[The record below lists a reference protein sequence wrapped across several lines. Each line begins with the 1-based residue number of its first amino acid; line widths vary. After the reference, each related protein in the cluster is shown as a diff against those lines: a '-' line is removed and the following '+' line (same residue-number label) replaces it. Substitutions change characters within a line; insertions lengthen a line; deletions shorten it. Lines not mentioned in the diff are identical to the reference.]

1 MWLLFQL
8 ELIVTLSL
16 SQPVVLGPEPVTLPL
31 VSLGDRVNGRRLF
44 DAAKSPDEN
53 VVLVLKD
60 VRVDAPPGV
69 SWEVH
74 VEAAGN
80 KENANGPHLVGL
92 ISAYAAEA
100 KPAEFDLVLDDAIV
114 AAGRRDLQLRF
125 VPVSGVE
132 VDGEPQPAELR
143 SSMTIGEIS
152 LGIET
157 AADH

>member
-16 SQPVVLGPEPVTLPL
+16 SQPVVLGDAPVTLPL
-31 VSLGDRVNGRRLF
+31 VSRDDRGHGRRIY
-44 DAAKSPDEN
+44 DAAKSPDET
-53 VVLVLKD
+53 VVLVLKN
-60 VRVDAPPGV
+60 VTVDAPPGV

-74 VEAAGN
+74 VEAADG
-80 KENANGPHLVGL
+80 KSGARDPRLVGL
-92 ISAYAAEA
+92 VSAYVPEDE
-100 KPAEFDLVLDDAIV
+100 PAQFDLVLDEAIT

-132 VDGEPQPAELR
+132 VDGKPLPPEFR
-143 SSMTIGEIS
+143 SSMMIGEIS
-152 LGIET
+152 VGIEL

>member
-31 VSLGDRVNGRRLF
+31 VSYGDRAHGRRLF
-44 DAAKSPDEN
+44 DAAKSADEN
-53 VVLVLKD
+53 VVLVLKN
-60 VRVDAPPGV
+60 VTVDAPPGV

-74 VEAAGN
+74 VEAAGS
-80 KENANGPHLVGL
+80 KGAANHPDLVGL
-92 ISAYAAEA
+92 ISPHEAEGKA
-100 KPAEFDLVLDDAIV
+100 AEFDLVLDDAIV

-132 VDGEPQPAELR
+132 VDGKPQPAEVR

-152 LGIET
+152 LGIES